1 MNRTFALL
9 VAAAVLLAHMLAIHV
24 GSGDRLAPPYEVAH
38 AAFRMARNFVQ
49 SGTFAWSPGMPNVE
63 SYPSLSWIAIAVV
76 PERLYVP
83 VTTFMQVVSSFCAL
97 LTTWTLARFSP
108 GRLAGVIAPLL
119 FVASGASAAAAGSG
133 TEFSLAA
140 LLVTASFLSYEQ
152 GRRVRLGLFS
162 SLACLTRP
170 ECVGFTVALFA
181 LELLRGRRGAG
192 TDGAKRRGMA
202 RAFLAPALVV
212 AGVCALRWSLS
223 GHVLSP
229 WAKPLTHVGQWPI
242 AESLQYLRDYF
253 TTTVAAALIVFPLW
267 YLLRGALSGLGMR
280 ALFLTIAWCAIA
292 NVGGGGPQVLPFSL
306 HMMPILAVLLV
317 AVQEAMTHALDS
329 PRRFMEPLVW
339 SVFLAAL
346 LFSAVASKFP
356 GHLGPLRVKAQH
368 EAWMTRHA
376 PARFG
381 YEDKLG
387 REGLAEEIDK
397 TERLR
402 GIGIF
407 LRDQLDPRY
416 SVLTPWPGAIGYLSG
431 LRVIDAL
438 SRATPMPGLLRA
450 EAWSA
455 IEPRDLIAGLQQDAD
470 YIVPTLSDA
479 PVAPTLEEIAVA
491 WIEGLDQDPGSAE
504 RNARIRE
511 LLGRYEVLTVP
522 ASRVDASAGASGE
535 RFHLA
540 RRRDLGLSPTLAL
553 DLAGEGFGVTV
564 EHESHAQLVD
574 LYVWVES
581 DGGQRWFLAPGGEFV
596 QGAELT
602 ARRSLLLHPTGT
614 RRIELARAA
623 LPPEFAGATLHAALA
638 NPGAARESGAVGAI
652 ARARVP

>member
-24 GSGDRLAPPYEVAH
+24 GTGDALAPPYEVAH
-38 AAFRMARNFVQ
+38 AAFRLARNFVQ
-49 SGTFAWSPGMPNVE
+49 SGEFAWSPGLPNVE
-63 SYPSLSWIAIAVV
+63 SYPSLAWIAIAVV
-76 PERLYVP
+76 PERLHVP

-119 FVASGASAAAAGSG
+119 FVASGAAAAAAGSG

-152 GRRVRLGLFS
+152 GKRVRLGLFS

-170 ECVGFTVALFA
+170 ECVGFTFALF
-181 LELLRGRRGAG
+181 LLDLARRRRDTPDSAQ
-192 TDGAKRRGMA
+192 RRGMG

-212 AGVCALRWSLS
+212 TGVCALRWSIS

-229 WAKPLTHVGQWPI
+229 WAKPLTHFALWPI
-242 AESLQYLRDYF
+242 AESLAYLRDYF

-267 YLLRGALSGLGMR
+267 YLVRGALSGLGLR
-280 ALFLTIAWCAIA
+280 ALLLTIAWCAIA

-306 HMMPILAVLLV
+306 HMLPILAVLLV
-317 AVQEAMTHALDS
+317 AVQEAMTQALDS
-329 PRRFMEPLVW
+329 PRRWMESFVW
-339 SVFLAAL
+339 SAFLAAL
-346 LFSAVASKFP
+346 SLSAVASKFP
-356 GHLGPLRVKAQH
+356 GNLGPLRVEDQH
-368 EAWMTRHA
+368 RAWMTPRG

-381 YEDKLG
+381 YQDQLG

-438 SRATPMPGLLRA
+438 SRATPMPGMLRA

-455 IEPRDLIAGLQQDAD
+455 IEPRDLIAGLEQRAD

-479 PVAPTLEEIAVA
+479 AVAPTIEQIAVS
-491 WIEGLDQDPGSAE
+491 WIEGLDIDPRSSW

-511 LLGRYEVLTVP
+511 LLDGYEVLTVP
-522 ASRVDASAGASGE
+522 ASRVEDLSQATGMCY
-535 RFHLA
+535 HLA
-540 RRRDLGLSPTLAL
+540 RRRELGLSPTLAL
-553 DLAGEGFGVTV
+553 ETGPAGFAVAV
-564 EHESHAQLVD
+564 AHRSHAQLAD
-574 LYVWVES
+574 LYVWVEAG
-581 DGGQRWFLAPGGEFV
+581 GGQHWFLAPDGTFA
-596 QGAELT
+596 QHAELT
-602 ARRSLLLHPTGT
+602 ARRSLLLYPTGT
-614 RRIELARAA
+614 RTIELVRAE
-623 LPPEFAGATLHAALA
+623 LPREFAGGTLHAVLA
-638 NPGAARESGAVGAI
+638 NPGATRQAGAVGEVVLAEI
-652 ARARVP
+652 P

>member
-24 GSGDRLAPPYEVAH
+24 GAGDALAPPYEVAH
-38 AAFRMARNFVQ
+38 AAFRLARNFVQ
-49 SGTFAWSPGMPNVE
+49 SGEFAWSPGMPNVE
-63 SYPSLSWIAIAVV
+63 GYPSLLWIAISVV
-76 PERLYVP
+76 PERLHVP
-83 VTTFMQVVSSFCAL
+83 VTTFMQVVSSFSAL

-119 FVASGASAAAAGSG
+119 FVASGAAAAAAGSG

-140 LLVTASFLSYEQ
+140 LLVTSSFLAYEQ
-152 GRRVRLGLFS
+152 GRRVRLGLFA

-170 ECVGFTVALFA
+170 ECVGFVVALFV
-181 LELLRGRRGAG
+181 LELLRRRRPAPDGRP
-192 TDGAKRRGMA
+192 RRGMR
-202 RAFLAPALVV
+202 RAFLAPMLVV

-229 WAKPLTHVGQWPI
+229 WAKPLTHLAMWPI
-242 AESLQYLRDYF
+242 AESLAYLRDYF
-253 TTTVAAALIVFPLW
+253 TSTVPAMLIVFPVW
-267 YLLRGALSGLGMR
+267 YLLRGSLSGLGLR
-280 ALFLTIAWCAIA
+280 ALFLTCAWCAIA

-329 PRRFMEPLVW
+329 PRRWMEPFVW
-339 SVFLAAL
+339 SAFLTAL
-346 LFSAVASKFP
+346 SLSAVASKFP
-356 GHLGPLRVKAQH
+356 GDLGPLRVKPLH
-368 EAWMTRHA
+368 RAWMTRHA

-381 YEDKLG
+381 YEDQLG

-402 GIGIF
+402 GIGLF

-438 SRATPMPGLLRA
+438 SRATPMPGMLRA

-455 IEPRDLIAGLQQDAD
+455 IEPRDLIAGLEQDAD
-470 YIVPTLSDA
+470 YIVPTLSDSA
-479 PVAPTLEEIAVA
+479 VAPTIEEIATR
-491 WIEGLDQDPGSAE
+491 WIAGLDLDPRSPE
-504 RNARIRE
+504 RNARIRG
-511 LLGRYEVLTVP
+511 LLDRYEVLTVP
-522 ASRVDASAGASGE
+522 ASRVDVPAQNAVE

-540 RRRDLGLSPTLAL
+540 RRRDLGLSPTLSLELGGA
-553 DLAGEGFGVTV
+553 DFAVAV
-564 EHESHAQLVD
+564 EHRSHAQLAD
-574 LYVWVES
+574 LYVWVEAG
-581 DGGQRWFLAPGGEFV
+581 GGQLWFLAPDGTFT
-596 QGAELT
+596 QRAELT
-602 ARRSLLLHPTGT
+602 ARRSLLLYPTGT
-614 RRIELARAA
+614 RTIELVRAA
-623 LPPEFAGATLHAALA
+623 LPREFAGAKLHAVLA
-638 NPGAARESGAVGAI
+638 NPGAARESGAVGEI
-652 ARARVP
+652 AQAEIP

>member
-24 GSGDRLAPPYEVAH
+24 GAGDALAPPYEVAH
-38 AAFRMARNFVQ
+38 TAFRLARNFVQ

-63 SYPSLSWIAIAVV
+63 SYPSLLWVAISVI
-76 PERLYVP
+76 PERLHLP

-140 LLVTASFLSYEQ
+140 LLVTASFLAYEQ
-152 GRRVRLGLFS
+152 GRRVRLGLFA

-170 ECVGFTVALFA
+170 ECVGFTAALFA
-181 LELLRGRRGAG
+181 LELTRGRFRPQAEPE
-192 TDGAKRRGMA
+192 KRRGMA

-212 AGVCALRWSLS
+212 AGVCALRWSIS

-229 WAKPLTHVGQWPI
+229 WAKPLTHFGSWPI
-242 AESLQYLRDYF
+242 AESFLYLRDYF
-253 TTTVAAALIVFPLW
+253 TSTVAAALIVFPIW
-267 YLLRGALSGLGMR
+267 YLLRGVLSGLGMR
-280 ALFLTIAWCAIA
+280 ALFLSFAWCAIA

-329 PRRFMEPLVW
+329 TRRWMEPFVW
-339 SVFLAAL
+339 SAFLAAL

-387 REGLAEEIDK
+387 RAGLAEEIDK

-407 LRDQLDPRY
+407 LRDQIDPRY

-455 IEPRDLIAGLQQDAD
+455 IEPRDLIAGLEQEAD
-470 YIVPTLSDA
+470 YIVPMLADA
-479 PVAPTLEEIAVA
+479 PVAPTIEEIART
-491 WIEGLDQDPGSAE
+491 WIEGLDIDPSSPE
-504 RNARIRE
+504 RNARIRQ

-522 ASRVDASAGASGE
+522 ASRVADHAQASNK
-535 RFHLA
+535 RFFLA
-540 RRRDLGLSPTLAL
+540 RRSDLDLSPVLVL
-553 DLAGEGFGVTV
+553 DLAGGSFTLSV
-564 EHESHAQLVD
+564 EHKSHPQLADV
-574 LYVWVES
+574 YVWVELG
-581 DGGQRWFLAPGGEFV
+581 GGQRWFLAPGGEFA
-596 QGAELT
+596 QGLELT

-614 RRIELARAA
+614 RRIELLRAE
-623 LPPEFAGATLHAALA
+623 LPGEFAGATLHAVLA
-638 NPGAARESGAVGAI
+638 NPGAAREAGRIGETVRVGI
-652 ARARVP
+652 P